1 MAAQRI
7 EQPIRIEAAGTPTK
21 IISEFV
27 GRVASST
34 DAVSIAIMESPTG
47 WSEPGQTPEFDEY
60 TVVLDGCLTVETRW
74 HVGDRGRPSDPSPRG
89 RVGAV
94 FDARAERRALRLG
107 VHAGVHTRH
116 GAPRLKRRL
125 ATAPPRRGSR
135 PTMRR
140 R

>member
-7 EQPIRIEAAGTPTK
+7 EQPVRIEAAGTPTK

-60 TVVLDGCLTVETRW
+60 TVVLDGSLTVETRNGSLEVASGQAVHLPAGEW
-74 HVGDRGRPSDPSPRG
+74 VRYSTPAPS
-89 RVGAV
+89 GARYV
-94 FDARAERRALRLG
+94 SVCMPAFAPET
-107 VHAGVHTRH
+107 VHRD
-116 GAPRLKRRL
+116 
-125 ATAPPRRGSR
+125 
-135 PTMRR
+135 
-140 R
+140 